1 MTYGRTDELPGP
13 VRNHLP
19 LHGQEIY
26 LGAYNNAFEEYAD
39 PKKRRGNASRE
50 DVSRR
55 VAWAAVKKVYEKDQK
70 TGEWRQKKR

>member
-1 MTYGRTDELPGP
+1 MTYGSTEELPGP

-19 LHGQEIY
+19 PHAQEIY
-26 LGAYNNAFEEYAD
+26 LEAYNNAFAEYAD

-55 VAWAAVKKVYEKDQK
+55 VAWAAVKKVYEKDQN
-70 TGEWRQKKR
+70 TGEWKQKKR